1 MLIANYITSAWRNI
15 LRHKLF
21 SIINIMGLA
30 IGLAAVMLI
39 ALYVRYETSYDSFWK
54 NADNIYQVN
63 TNLNIP
69 GRDPDYMS
77 WSSYPTIQTMTREFS
92 EIDKAGS
99 FGYMTG
105 TVRINNEN
113 FHEHV
118 NFADPGL
125 FDVFEFNILDG
136 DINDAMSNPKD
147 IVISRTFAEKHFP
160 DKSPIGETVSFSI
173 LGVEQD
179 YTIKAVFQDLPKNTT
194 MIMNAFVPLDPQKW
208 DRFQSF
214 TQTNVQ
220 SFFTLKNGYNI
231 ENISSR
237 IDAMVDRTFPEMPFE
252 DPNITASDVMKIY
265 FIKITDLHT
274 NALGLTMIPI
284 VSNTTIVIFSS
295 VSVTILIIAC
305 INFMNLS
312 TARASRRAKEVSL
325 RKVVGAGRKQLIQ
338 QFLGESLIIAFIA
351 LMIALATVEVSMP
364 IFNTLV
370 NRDLSIEYT
379 FYTIGLMFLLTI
391 IAGLLGGLY
400 PAFYL
405 SRYRPSE
412 FLGANQSTE
421 NKNTLTFRSLLVV
434 FQFTASIILF
444 VSTLVIMGQMN
455 FTMTKDLGY
464 KPENLITVWG
474 YSVELLPPKADIVQR
489 RLSQI
494 DGVENVTWTST
505 FEAGVVSDGSNPF
518 RTEDMT
524 DGYRQLTRR
533 EIGYNFFD
541 TFKIPII
548 AGRDFDKNR
557 NDILPSIE
565 QIANDEGYAGSIV
578 INEAAVKFM
587 GLGSNEESIGKRLF
601 INLESYGDQEIVEG
615 EFNIIGVIPEVNL
628 GNLKQEPAPEYFRLR
643 TDTHIFM
650 VARYNGEP
658 ATFIEQA
665 KKIWFEEMPENSFD
679 YSLAFDMISEQYM
692 KENGELAMFAA
703 FSGLAIFIACLGL
716 FGLASFTAER
726 RTKEIGIR
734 KVFGAEVWQIV
745 RMLVFQFS
753 KPVLI
758 ANIIAWPV
766 AYLAMSRWLESF
778 VYRIDDMVIIALCLV
793 AGLTAL
799 LIAWA
804 TVAGNSYAVARQN
817 PIKALRYE

>member
-1 MLIANYITSAWRNI
+1 
-15 LRHKLF
+15 
-21 SIINIMGLA
+21 
-30 IGLAAVMLI
+30 MLI

-54 NADNIYQVN
+54 NADNIYQIN
-63 TNLNIP
+63 TNLNVP
-69 GRDPDYMS
+69 GLQPEYMS

-92 EIDKAGS
+92 EIDKAGTFS
-99 FGYMTG
+99 YMGG
-105 TVRINNEN
+105 TVKVGNEN
-113 FHEHV
+113 LNELI
-118 NFADPGL
+118 NLADPGL
-125 FDVFEFNILDG
+125 FDVFKFNILQG
-136 DINDAMSNPKD
+136 NIESAMRNPD
-147 IVISRTFAEKHFP
+147 DLVISHAFAEKHFP
-160 DKSPIGETVSFSI
+160 GKSPIGEILSVSV
-173 LGVEQD
+173 LGIKQD
-179 YTIKAVFQDLPKNTT
+179 YTIKAVFEDLPKNTT
-194 MIMNAFVPLDPQKW
+194 MQLNIFVPIDTQKW
-208 DRFQSF
+208 DRYQSF
-214 TQTNVQ
+214 TRTNVQ
-220 SFFTLKNGYNI
+220 SFFTLKDGYSINGI
-231 ENISSR
+231 ASR
-237 IDAMVDRTFPEMPFE
+237 IDDMVDRTFPETPFE
-252 DPNITASDVMKIY
+252 EPDITASDVMKFY
-265 FIKITDLHT
+265 FLKITDLHT
-274 NALGLTMIPI
+274 DARGVTMIPT

-295 VSVTILIIAC
+295 VSVIILMIAC

-338 QFLGESLIIAFIA
+338 QFLGESLIIAFVA
-351 LMIALATVEVSMP
+351 LMIALAIVEVSIP
-364 IFNTLV
+364 LFNTLV
-370 NRDLSIEYT
+370 NRDLSMEYT
-379 FYTIGLMFLLTI
+379 VGTIGLMLLLTM
-391 IAGLLGGLY
+391 IAGLLGGIY

-412 FLGANQSTE
+412 FLGSNQSTE
-421 NKNTLTFRSLLVV
+421 NKNTLTLRSVLVI
-434 FQFTASIILF
+434 FQFSVSIILF

-494 DGVENVTWTST
+494 DGVENVTWTSS
-505 FEAGVVSDGSNPF
+505 FEAGEASGGSQPF
-518 RTEDMT
+518 RTEDMA

-541 TFKIPII
+541 TFQIPII
-548 AGRDFDKNR
+548 AGRDFDRNR
-557 NDILPSIE
+557 PDLLPPIE
-565 QIANDEGYAGSIV
+565 QIANGEGHAGSLI
-578 INEAAVKFM
+578 INEATVKYM
-587 GLGSNEESIGKRLF
+587 GLGRNEEAIGKRLF

-615 EFNIIGVIPEVNL
+615 EFNIIGVVPEVNL

-643 TDTHIFM
+643 TDTPIFM
-650 VARYNGEP
+650 VARYNGNP

-665 KKIWFEEMPENSFD
+665 KKIWNEEMPDNSFD
-679 YSLAFDMISEQYM
+679 YSFALDTMSEQYA
-692 KENGELAMFAA
+692 KENGEAIMFAA

-745 RMLVFQFS
+745 KLLVWQFS

-758 ANIIAWPV
+758 ANIVAWPV

-778 VYRIDDMVIIALCLV
+778 VYRIDDMVIIALCLL